1 MTDHLWEIH
10 VAGVLPEDVLDE
22 ELTGLDVAVQP
33 TTTVLTG
40 RLQDEAALRGVLD
53 RMQSFGLRLVEVRQ
67 LPQPPAPRPD
77 PPPEGREAATPL
89 PGGRRNGV
97 TE

>member
-10 VAGVLPEDVLDE
+10 VAGVLLED
-22 ELTGLDVAVQP
+22 GLDVELAGLEVAVQP

-40 RLQDEAALRGVLD
+40 RLRDEAALRGVLD

-67 LPQPPAPRPD
+67 LPEPPARRRDSLAEETQAP
-77 PPPEGREAATPL
+77 TPL
-89 PGGRRNGV
+89 PGERGQSSS
-97 TE
+97 E